1 MAGGIVKAVGCQ
13 LKTKMVIFSML
24 LQTAPTLPH
33 QLKNFGSKF
42 IDYQLHINY
51 LSINYVVH
59 YMHNHLKLSSLKSIL
74 NGKIIILS
82 YKNSTYVFTKI
93 VLEQRLLRD
102 DCTLSIYCLHITYRF
117 ILVTGYCK

>member
-51 LSINYVVH
+51 LSINYVVGLGTL
-59 YMHNHLKLSSLKSIL
+59 YAQSSQIIFPQKYLKWED
-74 NGKIIILS
+74 N
-82 YKNSTYVFTKI
+82 Y
-93 VLEQRLLRD
+93 
-102 DCTLSIYCLHITYRF
+102 F
-117 ILVTGYCK
+117 ILQKQYVRIYKDSFGAKIT

>member
-42 IDYQLHINY
+42 IDYQLLIYQLCSTLYAQSSQIIFPQKYLKWEDNY
-51 LSINYVVH
+51 
-59 YMHNHLKLSSLKSIL
+59 
-74 NGKIIILS
+74 
-82 YKNSTYVFTKI
+82 
-93 VLEQRLLRD
+93 
-102 DCTLSIYCLHITYRF
+102 F
-117 ILVTGYCK
+117 ILQKQYIRIYKDSFGAKIT